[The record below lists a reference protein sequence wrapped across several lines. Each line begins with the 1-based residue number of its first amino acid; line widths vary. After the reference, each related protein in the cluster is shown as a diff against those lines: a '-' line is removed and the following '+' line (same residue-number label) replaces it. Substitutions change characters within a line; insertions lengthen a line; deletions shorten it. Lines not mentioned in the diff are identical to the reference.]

1 MPEGTFAG
9 NYWGRIAISV
19 SGSGDKVAK
28 QRTISTQNRETD
40 KRWVPIV
47 AQGRI
52 PRLSTIEKRYLRTP
66 VKIQS
71 PVQRLRTQEGRS
83 WWRRTNQGWLC
94 KCSVSYANFLDSH
107 TVLTR
112 DCVLCPNTR
121 PNMSIMWVQNMIT
134 STLTQIP
141 APPSQVQSIGSSYK
155 ELYPKTIS
163 HNQDQ
168 SLVSSHPRTEQ
179 LRTQIVPSI
188 KVLSPMILNNADIQ
202 YSQCYDRTHLRSIAR
217 TPSL

>member
-1 MPEGTFAG
+1 MGDNQVCYTSVAPVQCDKMPEGTFAG

-83 WWRRTNQGWLC
+83 W
-94 KCSVSYANFLDSH
+94 
-107 TVLTR
+107 
-112 DCVLCPNTR
+112 
-121 PNMSIMWVQNMIT
+121 
-134 STLTQIP
+134 
-141 APPSQVQSIGSSYK
+141 
-155 ELYPKTIS
+155 
-163 HNQDQ
+163 
-168 SLVSSHPRTEQ
+168 
-179 LRTQIVPSI
+179 
-188 KVLSPMILNNADIQ
+188 
-202 YSQCYDRTHLRSIAR
+202 
-217 TPSL
+217 